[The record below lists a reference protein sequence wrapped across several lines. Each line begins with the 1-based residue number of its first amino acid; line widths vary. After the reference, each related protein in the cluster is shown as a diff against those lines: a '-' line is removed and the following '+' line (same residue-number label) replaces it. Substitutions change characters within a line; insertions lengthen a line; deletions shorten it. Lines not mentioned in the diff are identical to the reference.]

1 MKIGLAQ
8 INPKVGDIQGNTTK
22 ILGCIEKLST
32 ADIVVFPELCVTGY
46 PPEDLL
52 FNKDFIAESQVAV
65 AKIAK
70 AVNSHQAVIIGCPEH
85 TNGELYNAAFVINN
99 GHIIGTHRKVFL
111 PNYDVFDEMRY
122 FSSGQTG
129 TIIRFVNHTVGI
141 IVCEDLWR
149 PDGPAQWEASQ
160 GAQTIISINAS
171 PFEHGKME
179 SRLNLIRH
187 MAKTSKVSIVYLN
200 MVGGQDELLFD
211 GASVVVSDDGDIQ
224 AVMPSFEES
233 LSLVNVPASSGNDIL
248 HNDSSFLAN
257 ESNSI
262 VHCFDVPMETSDE
275 KPISDLVEAPID
287 SIANIYKGL
296 VMGIKDYVTKQ
307 GFKGVIVPVSGGIDS
322 ALVATMSVD
331 ALGADRVKLIYL
343 PTRFNSPDSLE
354 DAKKLSDNLDSP
366 LMVLSIDSI
375 FETFDNTLRNELH
388 KESFDI
394 ADENLQA
401 RIRAN
406 IVFYI
411 SNATGYLVLSC
422 SNKSEAAV
430 GYGTI
435 YGDMAGGFAPIKDV
449 LKTQVYQL
457 ARYRNDLNPVIPE
470 RILSRAPSAELNV
483 DQKDQDVLPP
493 YDILDAF
500 INDYMV
506 SNIPIENL
514 TQRYGNEVVSKIL
527 RMIKGSEFKRK
538 QAPVGPKISPRSF
551 GKGWRMPIVNGFM
564 PKENTLGD

>member
-1 MKIGLAQ
+1 
-8 INPKVGDIQGNTTK
+8 
-22 ILGCIEKLST
+22 
-32 ADIVVFPELCVTGY
+32 
-46 PPEDLL
+46 
-52 FNKDFIAESQVAV
+52 
-65 AKIAK
+65 
-70 AVNSHQAVIIGCPEH
+70 
-85 TNGELYNAAFVINN
+85 
-99 GHIIGTHRKVFL
+99 
-111 PNYDVFDEMRY
+111 
-122 FSSGQTG
+122 
-129 TIIRFVNHTVGI
+129 
-141 IVCEDLWR
+141 
-149 PDGPAQWEASQ
+149 
-160 GAQTIISINAS
+160 
-171 PFEHGKME
+171 
-179 SRLNLIRH
+179 
-187 MAKTSKVSIVYLN
+187 
-200 MVGGQDELLFD
+200 
-211 GASVVVSDDGDIQ
+211 
-224 AVMPSFEES
+224 
-233 LSLVNVPASSGNDIL
+233 
-248 HNDSSFLAN
+248 
-257 ESNSI
+257 
-262 VHCFDVPMETSDE
+262 
-275 KPISDLVEAPID
+275 
-287 SIANIYKGL
+287 
-296 VMGIKDYVTKQ
+296 MGIKDYVTKQ

-514 TQRYGNEVVSKIL
+514 TQRYGNEVVTKIL

-564 PKENTLGD
+564 PKGNTLGD